1 MKKVEYKTFSK
12 RGNIVTFKLMDDT
25 ELTMKV
31 KGVYYDIYME
41 ATVQGREFVMIQN
54 GTLYEREDGDEWWKA
69 V

>member
-25 ELTMKV
+25 EVTMKV

-41 ATVQGREFVMIQN
+41 ATAQGREFVMTQN